1 MGFRVLISCPHLQ
14 KTIDQYADLLAKQG
28 IEVESPKMIQQ
39 LTEPELLKLIDRF
52 DGVIAGDDHFTSR
65 VLEKGVRLKV
75 IAKWGI
81 GLDAIDVDAAAKLGI
96 KIFNTPDVF
105 ADEVA
110 DVVMGYIIL
119 LSRQL
124 QKLDVSVRSGGW
136 VQIQGRSLKG
146 RRLGIIG
153 MGSIGKAVVSR
164 AKASGMEVT
173 GYDTREIPADFIA
186 KTGLRSIQ
194 LDELLRTSDYI
205 SLNCNLTK
213 ENHHLLGMHEFEL
226 MKSGILIVNTSRGA
240 LIDEAAL
247 LNALRSGKVVG
258 AALDVFEKE
267 PLPTDSPLRK
277 FDNCIFGTHNSSNT
291 LRGSHA
297 GKPAGHSKSFERTWD
312 IRRMNKIV
320 VITGVA
326 GGIGKATAQIFSES
340 GWHVI
345 GIDSITLD
353 SVSHVDH
360 FIRGDISMPEIWEH
374 ILEEMQAKEIRVDA
388 LINNAAIQICKPLI
402 ETTFEEWDRIMAVNL
417 RSVYLAVRALY
428 SLMRQAGAIVNVSS
442 VHAVATSSNIAVYAA
457 SKGALVA
464 LTRAMSLELA
474 ADNIRVNSV
483 LPGAVD
489 TRMLREGLDRGHLQ
503 GEGLTEKLNLLA
515 LRTPLRRIGKP
526 DEIAQAILFL
536 ADNDRS
542 SFITGQT
549 LVVDGGVTAK
559 LSSE

>member
-213 ENHHLLGMHEFEL
+213 ENHHFVGMHEFEL

-291 LRGSHA
+291 LEA
-297 GKPAGHSKSFERTWD
+297 V
-312 IRRMNKIV
+312 M
-320 VITGVA
+320 
-326 GGIGKATAQIFSES
+326 
-340 GWHVI
+340 
-345 GIDSITLD
+345 
-353 SVSHVDH
+353 
-360 FIRGDISMPEIWEH
+360 
-374 ILEEMQAKEIRVDA
+374 RVNQ
-388 LINNAAIQICKPLI
+388 LAIQ
-402 ETTFEEWDRIMAVNL
+402 
-417 RSVYLAVRALY
+417 
-428 SLMRQAGAIVNVSS
+428 
-442 VHAVATSSNIAVYAA
+442 
-457 SKGALVA
+457 
-464 LTRAMSLELA
+464 
-474 ADNIRVNSV
+474 
-483 LPGAVD
+483 
-489 TRMLREGLDRGHLQ
+489 
-503 GEGLTEKLNLLA
+503 NLLKG
-515 LRTPLRRIGKP
+515 LGIS
-526 DEIAQAILFL
+526 D
-536 ADNDRS
+536 
-542 SFITGQT
+542 
-549 LVVDGGVTAK
+549 V
-559 LSSE
+559 

>member
-1 MGFRVLISCPHLQ
+1 
-14 KTIDQYADLLAKQG
+14 
-28 IEVESPKMIQQ
+28 
-39 LTEPELLKLIDRF
+39 
-52 DGVIAGDDHFTSR
+52 
-65 VLEKGVRLKV
+65 
-75 IAKWGI
+75 
-81 GLDAIDVDAAAKLGI
+81 
-96 KIFNTPDVF
+96 
-105 ADEVA
+105 
-110 DVVMGYIIL
+110 
-119 LSRQL
+119 
-124 QKLDVSVRSGGW
+124 
-136 VQIQGRSLKG
+136 
-146 RRLGIIG
+146 
-153 MGSIGKAVVSR
+153 
-164 AKASGMEVT
+164 
-173 GYDTREIPADFIA
+173 
-186 KTGLRSIQ
+186 
-194 LDELLRTSDYI
+194 
-205 SLNCNLTK
+205 
-213 ENHHLLGMHEFEL
+213 
-226 MKSGILIVNTSRGA
+226 
-240 LIDEAAL
+240 
-247 LNALRSGKVVG
+247 
-258 AALDVFEKE
+258 
-267 PLPTDSPLRK
+267 
-277 FDNCIFGTHNSSNT
+277 
-291 LRGSHA
+291 
-297 GKPAGHSKSFERTWD
+297 
-312 IRRMNKIV
+312 MNKIV